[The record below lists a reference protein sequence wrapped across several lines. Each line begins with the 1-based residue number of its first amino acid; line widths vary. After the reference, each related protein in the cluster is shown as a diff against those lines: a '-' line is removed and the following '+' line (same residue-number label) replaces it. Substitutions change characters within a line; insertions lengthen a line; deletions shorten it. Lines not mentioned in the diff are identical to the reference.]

1 MRHIDLSLFFPY
13 EKLFLTD
20 ELLSKYAF
28 SLCGGPC
35 PGLIKVENSQMLES
49 VIKCCIAAGLPY
61 KVLGG
66 MTNILI
72 SDKGFDGVVILNRKG
87 KISHKELE
95 DGSVWLSAESGAGM
109 AAVVR
114 YCTENGISGMEW
126 AAGLPGTV
134 GGAVCGNA
142 GAFGTEISDIFVSGC
157 MLDEKGCQNHISHEN
172 MGYSYRS
179 SILKHQDNNR
189 ILLGASFLLGKGDTE
204 EISSRCEEYKERRKS
219 TQPIDEHSLGSVFKN
234 PEGESAGKMIQA
246 AGLKGFSVGKA
257 SVSLKHANFIVTE
270 KGVTS
275 ADYHRLVCHVQN
287 KVYEQF
293 SVLLEPEIELFGFE
307 VNG

>member
-1 MRHIDLSLFFPY
+1 MRRIDLSHFSPY
-13 EKLFLTD
+13 ENLFLTD
-20 ELLSKYAF
+20 ETLSKYAF

-35 PGLIKVENSQMLES
+35 PVLIKVEDSLMLES
-49 VIKCCIAAGLPY
+49 VIKGCITAGYPY

-72 SDKGFDGVVILNRKG
+72 SDKGFDGIVIINRKG

-95 DGSVWLSAESGAGM
+95 DGSVLLSAESGAGM

-142 GAFGTEISDIFVSGC
+142 GAFGTEIADIFISGC
-157 MLDEKGCQNHISHEN
+157 LLDEKGCKTHVYHDD
-172 MGYSYRS
+172 MDYSYRAS
-179 SILKHQDNNR
+179 VLKHQDNNR
-189 ILLGASFLLGKGDTE
+189 ILLDASFSLGKGDKE
-204 EISSRCEEYKERRKS
+204 KISSICEEYREKRKS
-219 TQPIDEHSLGSVFKN
+219 AQPVDEHSLGSVFKN

-246 AGLKGFSVGKA
+246 AGLKGFSIGKA

-275 ADYHRLVCHVQN
+275 TDYHRLVCHVQN

-307 VNG
+307 VN